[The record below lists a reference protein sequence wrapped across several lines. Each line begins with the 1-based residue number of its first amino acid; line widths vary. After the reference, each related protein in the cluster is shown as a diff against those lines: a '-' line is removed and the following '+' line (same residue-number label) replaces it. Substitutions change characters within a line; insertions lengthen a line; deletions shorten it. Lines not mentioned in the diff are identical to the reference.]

1 MRRVMSVADICQWLH
16 DTSIGTSIRESLWSF
31 PILDAIHVLGLGL
44 SIGTIVWFDLRLLG
58 LKMTDRSVS
67 ELWRQLMPYAVAGFV
82 VMFVSGSLLFW
93 SEAVRAWNSIF
104 FKIKLV
110 ALLLAGLNALIFQL
124 TVYRSL
130 ALWDKQPVP
139 PIQARIAGL
148 LSLVLWGTII
158 AAGRTMAYTF

>member
-1 MRRVMSVADICQWLH
+1 MSVADICQWLH

-67 ELWRQLMPYAVAGFV
+67 ELWRQLMPYAAAGFA
-82 VMFVSGSLLFW
+82 VMFISGTLLFW

-104 FKIKLV
+104 FKIKLL

-139 PIQARIAGL
+139 PIKARIAGL
-148 LSLVLWGTII
+148 LSLLLWGAII

>member
-1 MRRVMSVADICQWLH
+1 MSVADICQWLH
-16 DTSIGTSIRESLWSF
+16 DTSIGTSIRESLWLF
-31 PILDAIHVLGLGL
+31 PVIDAIHVLGLGL

-58 LKMTDRSVS
+58 LKMMDRSVS
-67 ELWRQLMPYAVAGFV
+67 ELWRQLMPYAAVGFA
-82 VMFVSGSLLFW
+82 VMFISGTLLFW

-104 FKIKLV
+104 FKIKLL

-124 TVYRSL
+124 TVHRSL
-130 ALWDKQPVP
+130 ALWDKQPIP

-148 LSLVLWGTII
+148 LSLLLWGTII